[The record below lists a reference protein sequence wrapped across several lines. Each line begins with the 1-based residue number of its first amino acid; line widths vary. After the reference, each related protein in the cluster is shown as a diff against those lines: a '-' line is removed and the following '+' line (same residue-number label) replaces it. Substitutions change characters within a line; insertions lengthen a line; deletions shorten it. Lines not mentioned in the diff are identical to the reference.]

1 MDYFTGK
8 ALEYEVD
15 DDEDF
20 DDEDD
25 EDEDVE
31 DGGSSGSVQD
41 SESDGYVPAR
51 ARGPLKGRRPAG
63 AAGANANPE
72 ECKQQ

>member
-15 DDEDF
+15 EEEDF
-20 DDEDD
+20 DGD
-25 EDEDVE
+25 EDEDRDEV
-31 DGGSSGSVQD
+31 DSSGSGSAQD

-51 ARGPLKGRRPAG
+51 VTRGTKRRPAAGG
-63 AAGANANPE
+63 ASSNPD

>member
-15 DDEDF
+15 EDDEF
-20 DDEDD
+20 DEDD
-25 EDEDVE
+25 DDDQ
-31 DGGSSGSVQD
+31 DGDSSVSGSGME

-51 ARGPLKGRRPAG
+51 GGPPKARRPAG
-63 AAGANANPE
+63 AGGNTNPE

>member
-1 MDYFTGK
+1 VDYFTGK
-8 ALEYEVD
+8 ALEFEVD
-15 DDEDF
+15 DDDEF
-20 DDEDD
+20 DDDD
-25 EDEDVE
+25 EEEEEDE

-51 ARGPLKGRRPAG
+51 ARGPLKGRRPAV
-63 AAGANANPE
+63 AGANTNPE